1 MVGRIRLRW
10 INVWWNFIDL
20 LMELLITNHFF
31 NYNSLTFYEPQIVGR
46 DYYQLSD
53 LNWWSFWILLIV
65 DVYKYFFSAFLLFY
79 GALMFGFLGYFKTFG
94 EFFLFRFLFCVED
107 FWFSYFNNF
116 SSSEDPSRRVAESN
130 LNKHQ
135 SIFLPSVFY

>member
-65 DVYKYFFSAFLLFY
+65 DVYKYLCCFPFVLWGFNVWFFWDTLRL
-79 GALMFGFLGYFKTFG
+79 G